1 MLLEYEVLNI
11 NPESEEDKKI
21 AEFAK
26 EVESYINSK
35 DKFINKDTT
44 IDTKVRNYRNI
55 MGNITKTSY
64 NISIEGLGLCHVE
77 KKFEYDYTSKV
88 FKEIYSEKVKIQPIS
103 YVRNNNK
110 LRKKS
115 KEKIDFYNLYK
126 QIEKMYNISLTSE
139 EKEII
144 KLSYFMGKTNQF
156 VKCDNSKE

>member
-55 MGNITKTSY
+55 IGNI
-64 NISIEGLGLCHVE
+64 
-77 KKFEYDYTSKV
+77 
-88 FKEIYSEKVKIQPIS
+88 
-103 YVRNNNK
+103 
-110 LRKKS
+110 
-115 KEKIDFYNLYK
+115 
-126 QIEKMYNISLTSE
+126 
-139 EKEII
+139 II
-144 KLSYFMGKTNQF
+144 
-156 VKCDNSKE
+156 